1 MTLFKPGGQ
10 YPPDEHIPRIA
21 KYKRMRKYFEGK
33 QIEVYDRASALLK
46 DSPQAA
52 QLDRLYIAVNLPFIL
67 TLKVSDLL
75 VGDRPIYESGLAD
88 SSAEQQALNQY
99 VEENDLNTLIYESAT
114 SNGYRGDS
122 FIKVRYGYREDY
134 SEVRNALSPD
144 TYNAFIADIE
154 MEPIIEHVRADC
166 VFPET
171 AAGDV
176 KKFKAINI
184 TNIDWIEEPK
194 REIPFLNVERH
205 VPGFIIY
212 ERYRLHERPE
222 VGVNNEHGVPI
233 TLYTIGERVPTG
245 REEDVVATGLP
256 HMPVFHIPY
265 TSVDDDWQGQGF
277 IEKIASALQA
287 LEDRLVQLDYI
298 LLKHADPTLYGPD
311 IEGPSTNSASFGG
324 KYIPITKEDATPGA
338 ITWDGQLSSVF
349 QEIDFLLSYIFQM
362 SETPQWLFGTTISGG
377 GNAGGSGTSH
387 TDSGAIKARFLPIL
401 SKVRR
406 IRNHYDK
413 AVKDALWTCFLFD
426 KQFGNYDG
434 DDIYPVIHWKDGV
447 PKNAKE
453 EAEIM
458 AIRTGSKPTLD
469 VQSAIKFLDEVDD
482 DKAAEVISRIESD
495 EQAAVGTVDASIF
508 NQPITEVAGDD
519 ED

>member
-122 FIKVRYGYREDY
+122 FIKVRYGYRQDF
-134 SEVRNALSPD
+134 SAVRNVLEPE
-144 TYNAFIADIE
+144 AFADFVSSID

-166 VFPET
+166 VFPEV
-171 AAGDV
+171 ADGNV
-176 KKFKAINI
+176 KQFKAVNI
-184 TNIDWIEEPK
+184 AAVEWVDTGK
-194 REIPFLNVERH
+194 KEIPFLNVERH

-222 VGVNNEHGVPI
+222 TGVNNEYGVPI
-233 TLYTIGERVPTG
+233 TLFTIG
-245 REEDVVATGLP
+245 DKVATGRTEDVEPTGLT
-256 HMPVFHIPY
+256 HIPVFHIPY

-287 LEDRLVQLDYI
+287 LEDRILQLDYI
-298 LLKHADPTLYGPD
+298 LLKHSDPTLYGPD
-311 IEGPSTNSASFGG
+311 YDSGGTSMSFGG
-324 KYIPITKEDATPGA
+324 KYLPITKDDATPGA
-338 ITWDGQLSSVF
+338 ITWDGQLESVF
-349 QEIDFLLSYIFQM
+349 KEIDFLLSYIFQM
-362 SETPQWLFGTTISGG
+362 SETPQWLFGTTVSGG
-377 GNAGGSGTSH
+377 GEGGTGTSH
-387 TDSGAIKARFLPIL
+387 TDGAAIKARFMPIL

-413 AVKDALWTCFLFD
+413 AIRDALWTCFLFD
-426 KQFGNYDG
+426 KQFGNYEGKDVYP
-434 DDIYPVIHWKDGV
+434 DIQWKDGI
-447 PKNAKE
+447 PKNEKE
-453 EAEIM
+453 EAEI
-458 AIRTGSKPTLD
+458 AQLRTGGKATLD
-469 VQSAIKFLDEVDD
+469 VQSAIKRLDEVDD
-482 DKAAEVISRIESD
+482 DKAKAIMSRID
-495 EQAAVGTVDASIF
+495 EDETAALGTVDASIF
-508 NQPITEVAGDD
+508 NTEVSADEEAEADD
-519 ED
+519 

>member
-1 MTLFKPGGQ
+1 VALFQTGGQ
-10 YPPDEHIPRIA
+10 FPPNEHIPRIA
-21 KYKRMRKYFEGK
+21 KYKRMRKYNEGK
-33 QIEVYDRASALLK
+33 HVEVYDRASALLK
-46 DSPQAA
+46 DSPQRP
-52 QLDRLYIAVNLPFIL
+52 QLDKLYIAINLPYIL
-67 TLKVSDLL
+67 TLKPADLL
-75 VGDRPIYESGLAD
+75 VGDRPIYEAGLPD
-88 SSAEQQALNQY
+88 DTAEQQALNKY

-134 SEVRNALSPD
+134 SEVKSALGPEAYSE
-144 TYNAFIADIE
+144 FIADVE

-184 TNIDWIEEPK
+184 TNIEWVEEPK

-222 VGVNNEHGVPI
+222 VGVNIEYGVPI
-233 TLYTIGERVPTG
+233 TLYTIGDKVPTG
-245 REEDVVATGLP
+245 REEDVVATELP

-277 IEKIASALQA
+277 IEKVASALQA
-287 LEDRLVQLDYI
+287 LEDRIVQLDYI

-377 GNAGGSGTSH
+377 GNAGGTGTSH
-387 TDSGAIKARFLPIL
+387 TDGAAITARFMPIL

-413 AVKDALWTCFLFD
+413 AIKDALWTCFLFD
-426 KQFGNYDG
+426 KQFGNYEG
-434 DDIYPVIHWKDGV
+434 ADIYPQIAWKDGI

-458 AIRTGSKPTLD
+458 AIRNGGKPTID
-469 VQSAIKFLDEVDD
+469 VQSSIKRLDEVDD
-482 DKAAEVISRIESD
+482 DKALEIIRRIEGD
-495 EQAAVGTVDASIF
+495 EQAAIGTVDASIF
-508 NQPITEVAGDD
+508 NTESN
-519 ED
+519 E